1 MSTEAQKLA
10 ARKNNTRRKL
20 QGDKAISVMLTGDL
34 YRYLE
39 YKRANTL
46 GGFNVSEF
54 VRDSL
59 TKLAET
65 DGYTL

>member
-10 ARKNNTRRKL
+10 ARRNNARRKS
-20 QGDKAISVMLTGDL
+20 QGDKAISVMLTGEL
-34 YRYLE
+34 HGYLE

-54 VRDSL
+54 VRDAL
-59 TKLAET
+59 TKLAKT